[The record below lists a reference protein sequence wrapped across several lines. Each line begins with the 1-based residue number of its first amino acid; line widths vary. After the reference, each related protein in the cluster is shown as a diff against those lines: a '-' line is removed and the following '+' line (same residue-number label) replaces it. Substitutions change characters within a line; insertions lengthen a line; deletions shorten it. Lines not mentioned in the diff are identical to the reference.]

1 MVIALQLVI
10 LKLEVRYGFPVS
22 LVLNYMAQEKE
33 PAWKA
38 KNGVAL

>member
-1 MVIALQLVI
+1 MVIALVI

-22 LVLNYMAQEKE
+22 QVLNCMGQEKE
-33 PAWKA
+33 SAWRV